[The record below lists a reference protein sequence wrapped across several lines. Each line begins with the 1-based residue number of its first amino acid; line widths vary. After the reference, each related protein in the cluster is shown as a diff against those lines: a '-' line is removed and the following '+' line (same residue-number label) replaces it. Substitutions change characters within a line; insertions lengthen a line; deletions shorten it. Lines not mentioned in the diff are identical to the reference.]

1 MPLEDGELSEIGSNL
16 RAAVKHL
23 SVDIGPRSCTEV
35 AKLDMAADYI
45 EKGFRT
51 SGCAVGRQR
60 FVYNRN
66 EYWNVIAEVKGTE
79 EREPGILVI
88 GAHYDT
94 VAGTPGAD
102 DNASGVAGLL
112 ELARLAALN
121 PFRRTARFVAFS
133 LEEPPVFMTSR
144 MGSHVYA
151 ESLRD
156 EGAEVFGMVSLEM
169 LGYYCDRDDCQF
181 YPASLFKWFYP
192 RKGDF
197 IAFVGNIS
205 SKRFTEG
212 LKHAFMSASP
222 LPVESLNAWSIIP
235 GVDFSDHR
243 SFWKF
248 GYPACMVTDT
258 AFYRNP
264 NYHGPGDTAETL
276 DYRKMA
282 ELVAGLYKA
291 FASL

>member
-1 MPLEDGELSEIGSNL
+1 MPIESRELSEIESNL
-16 RAAVKHL
+16 RAAVRHL
-23 SVDIGPRSCTEV
+23 SEDIGPRSCTEV

-45 EKGFRT
+45 EEGFLT

-60 FVYNRN
+60 FVYRSNG
-66 EYWNVIAEVKGTE
+66 YWNVIAEVKGKE
-79 EREPGILVI
+79 ERDGGILVI

-144 MGSHVYA
+144 MGSHIYA

-169 LGYYCDRDDCQF
+169 LGYYCDRADCQF

-192 RKGDF
+192 HKGDF
-197 IAFVGNIS
+197 IAFVGNVS
-205 SKRFTEG
+205 SKHFTEK
-212 LKHAFMSASP
+212 LKSAFRSASSM
-222 LPVESLNAWSIIP
+222 PVESLNAWSIIP

-248 GYPACMVTDT
+248 GYPACMITDT

-264 NYHGPGDTAETL
+264 NYHGPGDSAETL